1 MLQRFPLI
9 VMTGMLLLLAAC
21 SDEPAGPAADGQ
33 SAPPEAAPFDRP
45 GGEIDLRDRYIVVF
59 KDATTDTDG
68 LIDELTRGNGSQ
80 VHFRY
85 RHAIKGFCATIPS
98 QALEGIRRNP
108 NIDYIEADG
117 PVSKWG
123 VQANPPSWG
132 LDRIDQRNLPL
143 NSSYTYNTD
152 GTGVTVYIIDTGI
165 RFDHQEFSGRASS
178 GYDFIDNDTDAS
190 DCDGHGTHVAGTV
203 GGTTVG
209 VAKNVALKA
218 VRVLNCTGSGSYSVV
233 IAGVDWVKNYHT
245 SPAVANM
252 SLGGGGSLA
261 LDQAVASAVASGV
274 TLAVA
279 AGNSNAPACNYSP
292 AREPSAITVGATTTS
307 DARASYSNY
316 GSCVDI
322 FAPGSSIYS
331 STMTSTNTYAS
342 WSGTSMATPH
352 VAGVAA
358 LYLSANPGASP
369 AQVTAAIVNGATDGV
384 VGNPG
389 NGSPNK
395 LLYSLLTGSG
405 GGNPPAAPSAL
416 SAAAASSSQINLSWT
431 DNAGDESGFLIER
444 SLDGFLF
451 SQIGS
456 VGANVTNYSS
466 TGLNPGTLYYFRV
479 RAFNSYGNSAYSNT
493 ANATT
498 LAPPAVTYVHVGAA
512 NGFSTPVK
520 NNWTATLDVT
530 VHDASHAPVAGAAVT
545 VAWSGGAS
553 GSATAVTN
561 SSGVARVTTS
571 PINRKRTSVSM
582 TVTNITGT
590 NLSYDSGA
598 NHATLPV
605 LVSKP

>member
-9 VMTGMLLLLAAC
+9 VMTGMLLFLAAC
-21 SDEPAGPAADGQ
+21 SDEPAGPAADDS
-33 SAPPEAAPFDRP
+33 SARPEAVPFERTD
-45 GGEIDLRDRYIVVF
+45 GDIDFTDRYIVVF
-59 KDATTDTDG
+59 KDATSDTDG

-108 NIDYIEADG
+108 NIAYIESDG

-123 VQANPPSWG
+123 VQSNPPSWG

-178 GYDFIDNDTDAS
+178 GYDFIDNDADAS

-209 VAKNVALKA
+209 VAKNVTLKA
-218 VRVLNCTGSGSYSVV
+218 VRVLNCQGSGSYSGV
-233 IAGVDWVKNYHT
+233 IAGVDWVKNNHA

-252 SLGGGGSLA
+252 SLGGGASLA
-261 LDQAVASAVASGV
+261 LDQAIASAVASGV
-274 TLAVA
+274 TFAVA

-292 AREPSAITVGATTTS
+292 AREPSAITVGSTTSS
-307 DARASYSNY
+307 DARSSFSNY

-358 LYLSANPGASP
+358 LYLSANPGANP
-369 AQVTAAIVNGATDGV
+369 TQVTAAIVNGATDGV

-389 NGSPNK
+389 TGSPNK

-416 SAAAASSSQINLSWT
+416 SASAVSASQINLSWT
-431 DNAGDESGFLIER
+431 DNAGDESGFSIER
-444 SLDGFLF
+444 YNGTAFV
-451 SQIGS
+451 QIAT
-456 VGANVTNYSS
+456 VGANATSFSN
-466 TGLNPGTLYYFRV
+466 TGLSASTLYEYRV
-479 RAFNSYGNSAYSNT
+479 RAYNSYGNSTYSNS
-493 ANATT
+493 ASATT
-498 LAPPAVTYVHVGAA
+498 QTLSPVTYVHVGAA
-512 NGFSTPVK
+512 TGYSTPVR

-530 VHDASHAPVAGAAVT
+530 VHDASSHNAVAGALVT
-545 VAWSGGAS
+545 VVWSGGAS

-561 SSGVARVTTS
+561 SSGVASVTTS

-582 TVTNITGT
+582 TVTNITGA
-590 NLSYDSGA
+590 NLSYDSNA
-598 NHATLPV
+598 NHATLTVIV
-605 LVSKP
+605 LKP